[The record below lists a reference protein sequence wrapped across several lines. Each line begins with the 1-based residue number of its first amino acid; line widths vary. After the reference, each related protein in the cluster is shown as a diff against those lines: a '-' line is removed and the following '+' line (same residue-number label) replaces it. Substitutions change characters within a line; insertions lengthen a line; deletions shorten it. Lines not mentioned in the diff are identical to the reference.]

1 MAFIDYLIEYC
12 NKNHITAYELSK
24 KSGVSMTY
32 CYRLLNRQMINPS
45 IKIIQLISIALDI
58 NYAEFI
64 KDIRI

>member
-12 NKNHITAYELSK
+12 NKHHITAYELSK

-32 CYRLLNRQMINPS
+32 CYRLLNKKMTNPS
-45 IKIIQLISIALDI
+45 IKVIQLLAIALDI

-64 KDIRI
+64 KDIRV